1 MKDNKAVILL
11 VILAVLMAWN
21 IFTTSQ
27 IKTDIAGYNQKI
39 DSIQTEIDS
48 VYTQNDLIDNQ
59 IDLVDTHISNV
70 NHAEKELIRSIKYIS
85 DLSKKYQ
92 VIVFTMGDM
101 DDFIINSQDPRFCPM
116 EINRKRTLHDLSK
129 IADMECCEIYEIFEP
144 NV

>member
-27 IKTDIAGYNQKI
+27 IKTDISGYNQKI

-70 NHAEKELIRSIKYIS
+70 DKDIQQVTKNITIIKNNTDEKVNNVATIGNIELER
-85 DLSKKYQ
+85 L
-92 VIVFTMGDM
+92 FTERYA
-101 DDFIINSQDPRFCPM
+101 N
-116 EINRKRTLHDLSK
+116 
-129 IADMECCEIYEIFEP
+129 
-144 NV
+144 